1 MKRLRFFIV
10 LLLCAALDFAAP
22 VGPEALG
29 ALEEFEEAA
38 HSLRTRRSVVLAR
51 DVRTPA
57 SARDAQRAAVRR
69 PVRVGIEASRR
80 RVTVVPARNAPLAD
94 AESPSAPEDH

>member
-1 MKRLRFFIV
+1 MRRVRLFVV
-10 LLLCAALDFAAP
+10 LLLCAALDLAAP
-22 VGPEALG
+22 AGPEALE

-38 HSLRTRRSVVLAR
+38 HSLRTRRSIVLAR
-51 DVRTPA
+51 DARTPTP
-57 SARDAQRAAVRR
+57 ARDTQHARVR

-80 RVTVVPARNAPLAD
+80 TVTVVPLRKAPPAS